1 MSPAEFFYRIGNILS
16 DLKHNK
22 LTKHYLELKFY
33 AQEHQNRLLKRN
45 IIYVV
50 GMKHGGT

>member
-22 LTKHYLELKFY
+22 LTKYYRIEILY
-33 AQEHQNRLLKRN
+33 ARASRDQNRLLTKR
-45 IIYVV
+45 YLY
-50 GMKHGGT
+50 